1 MTDLVDQNV
10 EKYFFTRINKKTG
23 ALESVDMRTGAVVPV
38 TGANG
43 KSLSAEFSSKYTIE
57 ISDAICNLLRE
68 GKTMTQIVSDHDFLP
83 PVHVI
88 YNWRRLHPDFAQK
101 MDAAIKDRAHYH
113 LDKAMDIAEDA
124 KDSCKDAVPGLK
136 LSADIHLKLLEK
148 SDPDRWGSKVKLS
161 GDKDSP
167 LKIIVDTGIKRAGD
181 DGFDA
186 DEIDA
191 IDAEFNLIGDHDEEK
206 EGIEEA
212 EISACDGG
220 CDIEEELR
228 EEIRSASTDMESLDK
243 TDREE

>member
-1 MTDLVDQNV
+1 MTDLVDKNV

-23 ALESVDMRTGAVVPV
+23 ALESVDMRTGIVVPV

-43 KSLSAEFSSKYTIE
+43 KSLSAEFNTKYTIE
-57 ISDAICNLLRE
+57 ISDAICNLIRE
-68 GKTMTQIVSDHDFLP
+68 GKTMTQIVRENDFLP

-101 MDAAIKDRAHYH
+101 MDAAVKDRAHYH

-124 KDSCKDAVPGLK
+124 RDSCKDAVPGLK

-167 LKIIVDTGIKRAGD
+167 LKIIVDTGIRRAGD
-181 DGFDA
+181 EGFNQ
-186 DEIDA
+186 EEFEA
-191 IDAEFNLIGDHDEEK
+191 IDAQFSRIQDGEEK
-206 EGIEEA
+206 EEAIEADFSYE
-212 EISACDGG
+212 DGG
-220 CDIEEELR
+220 GNTTETHVPEFDD
-228 EEIRSASTDMESLDK
+228 STANMESMGQA
-243 TDREE
+243 DRAE